1 MNRIGIIRAE
11 RKAQRLAP
19 WQRDEIARAMGWS
32 PAKLQRIENETIEPT
47 AEDIDELAAFF
58 DVPKARLGLKARKVQ
73 ASASA

>member
-32 PAKLQRIENETIEPT
+32 PAKLQRIENETI
-47 AEDIDELAAFF
+47 